1 VVRAKVKSKRAS
13 RPLPDMTF
21 THDISGLGVHVGAE
35 DGVDAGLVAALLA
48 EPAEEVGV
56 EAHGHDGLGG
66 GHYDGGGFPECGV
79 GGVSVGV
86 GGDALADLGVGEA
99 AQLVPV
105 GSGAVFSSALFPG
118 ALNPRGFA
126 GSRGARAAR
135 SATLNSFSRHR

>member
-1 VVRAKVKSKRAS
+1 MTPVGGASKDQKQAGES
-13 RPLPDMTF
+13 TAPHMTS

-86 GGDALADLGVGEA
+86 GGDALADLGVGQA
-99 AQLVPV
+99 SQLVPV
-105 GSGAVFSSALFPG
+105 GGGAVFSCAL
-118 ALNPRGFA
+118 L
-126 GSRGARAAR
+126 S
-135 SATLNSFSRHR
+135 